1 MLYALCAMRQTRN
14 SKPETLMAT
23 IHPTAI
29 VHPGAE
35 LGADVEVGPFSIIQD
50 DAIIGDGC
58 KIQSHVFIDSGVR
71 LGKNV
76 RVSPGAVLG
85 TAPQDLK
92 YKDEKTYLEIGD
104 GTTIREYA
112 TLNRGTVH
120 SYKTVVGKNCLLMS
134 YSHVA
139 HDCVIGNNVII
150 ANAVNMAGHVTIED
164 YVGVGGLSAIHQ
176 FVHIGQHAF
185 IGGISKISKDV
196 PPFILAMGEPLQYGG
211 VNHVGLSRKGFGA
224 DVLLE
229 IKRAYR
235 FIYRS
240 NLTRKEAVEK
250 IRQELKPLPELE
262 AIIGFLEKSERGL
275 IKG

>member
-1 MLYALCAMRQTRN
+1 
-14 SKPETLMAT
+14 MAT

-35 LGADVEVGPFSIIQD
+35 LGADVEVGPFTIIQED
-50 DAIIGDGC
+50 VIIGEGC
-58 KIQSHVFIDSGVR
+58 KIQSHVFIDAGVR

-76 RVSPGAVLG
+76 RISPGAVLG
-85 TAPQDLK
+85 SAPQDLK
-92 YKDEKTYLEIGD
+92 YKGEKTYLEVGD

-112 TLNRGTVH
+112 TLNRGTTH

-134 YSHVA
+134 YCHVA

-185 IGGISKISKDV
+185 IGGVSKVSKDV
-196 PPFILAMGEPLQYGG
+196 PPFVLAMGEPLQYGG
-211 VNHVGLSRKGFGA
+211 INHVGLSRKGFSPE
-224 DVLLE
+224 VLLE

-235 FIYRS
+235 YIYRS

>member
-1 MLYALCAMRQTRN
+1 
-14 SKPETLMAT
+14 MAT

-50 DAIIGDGC
+50 DVIIGNGC

-71 LGKNV
+71 LGNNI
-76 RVSPGAVLG
+76 RISPGAVLG

-92 YKDEKTYLEIGD
+92 YKDEKTYLEVGD

-120 SYKTVVGKNCLLMS
+120 SYKTLVGKNCLLMS

-150 ANAVNMAGHVTIED
+150 ANAVNMAGHVIIED

-185 IGGISKISKDV
+185 IGGISKVSKDV
-196 PPFILAMGEPLQYGG
+196 PPFVLAMGEPLQYGG
-211 VNHVGLSRKGFGA
+211 VNHVGLSRKGFSPE
-224 DVLLE
+224 VLLE

-250 IRQELKPLPELE
+250 IRQELKPLPQLE
-262 AIIGFLEKSERGL
+262 AIIGFIEKSERGL